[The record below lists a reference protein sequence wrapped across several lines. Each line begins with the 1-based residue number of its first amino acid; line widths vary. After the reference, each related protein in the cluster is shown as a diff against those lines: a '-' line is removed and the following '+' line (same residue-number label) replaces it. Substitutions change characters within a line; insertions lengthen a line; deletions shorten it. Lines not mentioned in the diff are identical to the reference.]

1 MKVKFTSDVELEII
15 ESFEEALDDA
25 ESTTEVFKQDTV
37 VDFDVFGYGERMI
50 DGELVEDRNLL
61 NVQFA
66 DGSVAFGVSTEWFE
80 QVT

>member
-1 MKVKFTSDVELEII
+1 MKVKFTNETELEII
-15 ESFEEALDDA
+15 ESYDEALDDA
-25 ESTTEVFKQDTV
+25 ESTITAFKKDSV
-37 VDFDVFGYGERMI
+37 VEFDVFGYGERMI